1 MQCTNMKVKKTGYY
15 LNITEDRGSKR
26 YCMVE
31 NDFTGVLLLQENGTD
46 ITGNWIS
53 PNSKEQYQVV
63 LKKVNV
69 DANTVEAIGDT
80 YEKLYYTINGGC

>member
-1 MQCTNMKVKKTGYY
+1 
-15 LNITEDRGSKR
+15 
-26 YCMVE
+26 MVE

>member
-1 MQCTNMKVKKTGYY
+1 
-15 LNITEDRGSKR
+15 
-26 YCMVE
+26 MVE

-69 DANTVEAIGDT
+69 DENTMEAIGDT